1 MLDHWETLAFCN
13 FIPNEAISDY
23 SDVSDEQFS
32 AVQLFE
38 LCVQC
43 SNTVVYCEFREQV
56 LCHSET
62 NNKTKN

>member
-1 MLDHWETLAFCN
+1 MLKHWLSASN
-13 FIPNEAISDY
+13 FIPNEAINDWSDM
-23 SDVSDEQFS
+23 SDEQFS
-32 AVQLFE
+32 AVQFE

-62 NNKTKN
+62 KSKTKN